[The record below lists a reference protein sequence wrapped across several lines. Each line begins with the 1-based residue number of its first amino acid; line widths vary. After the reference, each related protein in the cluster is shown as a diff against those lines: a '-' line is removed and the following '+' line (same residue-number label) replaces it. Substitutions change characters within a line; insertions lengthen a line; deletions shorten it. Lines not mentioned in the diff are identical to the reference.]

1 MPLKISSFK
10 VRGLANKTKREKIFT
25 WIKDQSISIALL
37 QETHSSSKT
46 DSVWSKQ
53 WGAKVYFSGK
63 DSKSKGIAIL
73 INDNFNCKIINYEE
87 IIQGRLQSLELE
99 INEHTVTIINI
110 YGPNTDDVSLFNKLD
125 EYLGSNDEKTFIIGG
140 DFNTIL
146 DVELDKKHGNKN
158 THPNVRKKILSII
171 DENSLKDIWRIQHPE
186 KQQYTWQSNTK
197 LVIFSR
203 LDYFLLSENI
213 TNYII
218 KTQIKPGYNSD
229 HSLVSIEIDFVKLD
243 RGPGVFKM
251 NNSVLLEHE
260 YQNQIRQDIETI
272 GTLNKDSNPNTLWEL
287 IKGSIRNVTIKYT
300 CAKKKKENEKEKQLQ
315 NEILNIEKKLSETN
329 DHQEIEN
336 TKQNLKKAKS
346 ELNNITDNKINGI
359 LIRSK
364 ANKIEYNEKNSKY
377 FASLEK
383 KKADSKIITN
393 LNVDGKQIT
402 NQSEIRKA
410 QKNYYENLYDRKN
423 TQNPSINF
431 FNDTMNKLDDE
442 AKLSI

>member
-1 MPLKISSFK
+1 
-10 VRGLANKTKREKIFT
+10 
-25 WIKDQSISIALL
+25 
-37 QETHSSSKT
+37 
-46 DSVWSKQ
+46 
-53 WGAKVYFSGK
+53 
-63 DSKSKGIAIL
+63 
-73 INDNFNCKIINYEE
+73 
-87 IIQGRLQSLELE
+87 
-99 INEHTVTIINI
+99 
-110 YGPNTDDVSLFNKLD
+110 
-125 EYLGSNDEKTFIIGG
+125 
-140 DFNTIL
+140 
-146 DVELDKKHGNKN
+146 
-158 THPNVRKKILSII
+158 
-171 DENSLKDIWRIQHPE
+171 
-186 KQQYTWQSNTK
+186 
-197 LVIFSR
+197 
-203 LDYFLLSENI
+203 
-213 TNYII
+213 
-218 KTQIKPGYNSD
+218 
-229 HSLVSIEIDFVKLD
+229 
-243 RGPGVFKM
+243 M

-272 GTLNKDSNPNTLWEL
+272 GTLNQDSNPNTLWEL

-442 AKLSI
+442 AKLSIEGKLNEYECANALKQMNNSKFQGSGGITT